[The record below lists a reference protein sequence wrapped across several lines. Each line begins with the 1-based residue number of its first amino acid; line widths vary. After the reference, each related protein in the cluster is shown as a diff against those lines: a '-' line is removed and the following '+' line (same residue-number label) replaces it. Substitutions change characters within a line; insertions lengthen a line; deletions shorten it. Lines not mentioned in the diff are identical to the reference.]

1 MLTLTMTPHLSV
13 PSTHF
18 DFKTL
23 TLDST
28 LSALFLYDAEIEDTH
43 PVIEVAGLFD
53 NYPILPGII
62 LKHQG
67 KFVGMVSRRRF
78 LERMSRPYA
87 RELFLQRPIQSLYGF
102 IQTELAIVP
111 IDTCIVKAAQLSL
124 KRPHE
129 LLYEPLV
136 VEMGEEAYCLVDVHQ
151 LLVAQSQIHKLT
163 SRLLDQSN
171 YAQQVQTEKM
181 VSLGRMVAG
190 VAHEIRNPINSV
202 SGNIDFL
209 INYFNG
215 LVQLLDCYNQELGEK
230 SEQIKELEEEID
242 LEFVLEDMPRLL
254 KSMQL
259 GSQRLTQIVNSLRN
273 FARMDDRKKQVMDI
287 HECIDGT
294 LLILDNRLKQGIR
307 VLKDYDQIPLLECYS
322 GQLSQVF
329 MNLLANAIDVLMEKK
344 EKEADKDW
352 EPQIQIVTRLV
363 NSVQG
368 ERRVSVKII
377 DNGLGISEE
386 NQTKLFQ
393 TFFTTKPLGKGTGF
407 GLPISYQIVTE
418 KHQGELK
425 FKSQEGVG
433 TEFEVILPIP
443 ASAPHPDLKGNN

>member
-1 MLTLTMTPHLSV
+1 MLTLAMTPHLSV

-28 LSALFLYDAEIEDTH
+28 LSKLFLYDAEIEDTH
-43 PVIEVAGLFD
+43 PVVEVAELFD

-111 IDTCIVKAAQLSL
+111 LETGIVKAAQLSL
-124 KRPHE
+124 KRPAE

-136 VEMGEEAYCLVDVHQ
+136 VEIGEDDYRLVDIHQ

-163 SRLLDQSN
+163 SRLLDESH

-190 VAHEIRNPINSV
+190 VAHELRNPINSV

-209 INYFNG
+209 INYFDN
-215 LVQLLDCYNQELGEK
+215 LLCLLNCYQEEMGIK
-230 SEQIKELEEEID
+230 SERVKQLEEELD

-254 KSMQL
+254 KSMQI
-259 GSQRLTQIVNSLRN
+259 GSERLTQIVNSLRN
-273 FARMDDRKKQVMDI
+273 FARMDDRKKQIMDV
-287 HECIDGT
+287 HECLDGT

-307 VLKDYDQIPLLECYS
+307 VLKDYDKIPLLDCYS

-344 EKEADKDW
+344 EKQADAEW
-352 EPQIQIVTRLV
+352 EPQIEVVTRLLKGE
-363 NSVQG
+363 QG
-368 ERRVSVKII
+368 RQGVSVKII
-377 DNGLGISEE
+377 DNGSGISEE
-386 NQTKLFQ
+386 NQAKLFQ

-433 TEFEVILPIP
+433 TEFEVILPLSSSVP
-443 ASAPHPDLKGNN
+443 NPELN